1 MFSFESYNGTR
12 VQFVTDW
19 FKKLRLLNDFATR
32 DDHLPFIFVRGILM
46 HTISSCE
53 FLSKIVKEPKPSGQ
67 KASDVAMLRQISIQE
82 SILTNHC
89 DQLARQGKTRRTN
102 MTAFDADQDPDYA
115 IFVAQR
121 DASRRLPTAF
131 FRNFSVPPKLL
142 GPSYPMPRGNSL
154 FLH

>member
-1 MFSFESYNGTR
+1 MELMMFSFESYNGTR

-82 SILTNHC
+82 SILTDWRDH
-89 DQLARQGKTRRTN
+89 LVRQGKTN
-102 MTAFDADQDPDYA
+102 MTAFDADQNPDYA
-115 IFVAQR
+115 IFVAQC
-121 DASRRLPTAF
+121 DASDVFLTAF
-131 FRNFSVPPKLL
+131 FS
-142 GPSYPMPRGNSL
+142 
-154 FLH
+154 